1 MADYVVKNPK
11 NQKDVVGATSDD
23 RLTIVFTKDGDVL
36 NTYSDGNGIVFGPEG
51 ASDDFRFSGIENI
64 TFDHTK
70 GLGNDFV
77 ATGAGQDVISTGAGD
92 DTIRSG
98 SGIDQID
105 GGDGIDIWSADL
117 SAFSTGVTIDLAK
130 GTSKFL
136 TTGFVKGVEG
146 FDKFHGTQGADVLK
160 GTALAAS
167 TIYAEGGDDKITVYG
182 TAGFSSVDGGD
193 GSDRLIVFY
202 ETKRDVSTEIYGT
215 GNGSFKTG
223 DDLDDVVVFSRIEHF
238 SITTG
243 TGNDRLV
250 TGSGDDAITSGGG
263 RDTILSGAGV
273 DTIDGGDGVDLWGAD
288 LRGQSTGVT
297 IDLNQA
303 VSTYL
308 GSGSV
313 KGVEGFLDFHGT
325 QGADVLTGTNKTG
338 SLVYGEGGDDTITV
352 WGGAGYSSVNGGDGS
367 DRLVVSYDT
376 TGAVTMQLNQIS
388 SGYYGVITGQ
398 DPTTKDDV
406 AFEGIENFTIT
417 TGSGKDSIVTGFGDD
432 VLSTGAGND
441 TIYSGAGADR
451 IDGGDGI
458 DLWGA
463 DLRALSTGVK
473 IDLNKSVA
481 TYLGTGSVTG
491 VEGFW
496 DFHGTQGADVLTGT
510 KKAGSLVY
518 GEGGDDTISVWGGAG
533 YSSVNGG
540 EGSDRL
546 VVAYNTSD
554 DVTMQITQISSGYY
568 GVITGEDTTTK
579 DDVAFEGIEHFT
591 ITTGAGNDSIVTGFG
606 DDVLSTGAGND
617 TIYSGAGVDK
627 IDGGDGID
635 RWGADLRALSDGVKI
650 DLSQKVSKFLG
661 SGFVKKVEGFQDF
674 HGTQGSD
681 VLIGTKKAGS
691 LVYGEGGDDTISVW
705 GGVGYSS
712 VNGGEGSDRLV
723 VTYDTADDVTVQLNA
738 NSGGYW
744 GTFSG
749 EDASQV
755 DDVAFESIQS
765 FTITTGSGNDF
776 LSTGFSN
783 DSLDRVSNDKISS
796 GSGNDTIYTGVGH
809 DTIDGG
815 KGADVWGGNL
825 SNLDHGVEID
835 LHDKVSEFGDGSSV
849 KNVEGFYYL
858 TGTNYAD
865 TIVGT
870 EFAGS
875 TIAGANGDDDITVYM
890 VGGNNSIDGGDGSDR
905 LTIILDGQ
913 VTQEGGSQGN
923 GYYGTF
929 TDGTHTT
936 SYYAMQDFTL
946 VYEGED
952 SLNLYGLNGNDGLIS
967 GSGDDTLSGQGGAD
981 TISAGAGAD
990 LIIGGQGADRLT
1002 GGSGADT
1009 FVFANGDALAAADG
1023 YDTITDFKTGED
1035 RIDLASITAQ
1045 LPAGSYA
1052 EATFASDDFAAL
1064 MGKAGQMMS
1073 SGGLQAVFIAGKKD
1087 GWLFFNTDGDPTTA
1101 EGAIRLVG
1109 LHSLDDFRLEDLF

>member
-182 TAGFSSVDGGD
+182 TAGFNSVDGGD
-193 GSDRLIVFY
+193 GTDRLIVFY

-223 DDLDDVVVFSRIEHF
+223 DDLDAVVVFSRIEHF

-288 LRGQSTGVT
+288 LRGQTTGVT

-308 GSGSV
+308 GTGSV

-325 QGADVLTGTNKTG
+325 QGADVLTGTTKTG

-417 TGSGKDSIVTGFGDD
+417 TGSG
-432 VLSTGAGND
+432 
-441 TIYSGAGADR
+441 
-451 IDGGDGI
+451 
-458 DLWGA
+458 
-463 DLRALSTGVK
+463 
-473 IDLNKSVA
+473 
-481 TYLGTGSVTG
+481 
-491 VEGFW
+491 
-496 DFHGTQGADVLTGT
+496 
-510 KKAGSLVY
+510 
-518 GEGGDDTISVWGGAG
+518 
-533 YSSVNGG
+533 
-540 EGSDRL
+540 
-546 VVAYNTSD
+546 
-554 DVTMQITQISSGYY
+554 
-568 GVITGEDTTTK
+568 
-579 DDVAFEGIEHFT
+579 
-591 ITTGAGNDSIVTGFG
+591 NDSIVTGLG

-627 IDGGDGID
+627 IDGGEGID
-635 RWGADLRALSDGVKI
+635 RWGADLRSLSDGVKI

-691 LVYGEGGDDTISVW
+691 IVYGEGGDDTISVW

-723 VTYDTADDVTVQLNA
+723 VTYDTADDITMQLNGA
-738 NSGGYW
+738 SNGYY
-744 GTFSG
+744 GVITG
-749 EDASQV
+749 EDATQF

-783 DSLDRVSNDKISS
+783 DGIDRVSNDKISS

-815 KGADVWGGNL
+815 KGVDVWGGNL

-835 LHDKVSEFGDGSSV
+835 LHDKVTDLGDGATI

-858 TGTNYAD
+858 TGTNYND

-875 TIAGANGDDDITVYM
+875 TIAGGNGDDDITVYM

-905 LTIILDGQ
+905 LSIILDGQ
-913 VTQEGGSQGN
+913 VTQEGAGQGN

-990 LIIGGQGADRLT
+990 LINGGQGVDRLT

-1064 MGKAGQMMS
+1064 MGKAGQLMS